1 MSTLN
6 TNSNTCD
13 FQNDELDNFQC
24 KSPDKC
30 ELNNIDIGPCTSHSF
45 CLSNLDNSFSSYNND
60 VCYRNDIDLC
70 KIQITPK
77 EIVNTMCCI
86 KKKKGDDNN
95 ANLNQ
100 VISIS
105 SFSILPIKKT
115 NYLPIIQ
122 PYYLNN
128 LSLPLINVSKYYLL
142 FL

>member
-1 MSTLN
+1 M
-6 TNSNTCD
+6 
-13 FQNDELDNFQC
+13 F
-24 KSPDKC
+24 
-30 ELNNIDIGPCTSHSF
+30 
-45 CLSNLDNSFSSYNND
+45 
-60 VCYRNDIDLC
+60 
-70 KIQITPK
+70 
-77 EIVNTMCCI
+77 CI
-86 KKKKGDDNN
+86 KKKKGDANN